1 MSTSEP
7 ASIRTQQTFS
17 LRSSGDE
24 VSGYRVIL
32 QHADDCSK
40 FTTEVSLDQFIASF
54 AFILRL
60 LPDNVRDSALRKLNA
75 EAQPPAYWR
84 V

>member
-7 ASIRTQQTFS
+7 AFMRTQRTFS
-17 LRSSGDE
+17 LRSLGDE
-24 VSGYRVIL
+24 ASGYRVIL
-32 QHADDCSK
+32 QYADDYSK
-40 FTTEVSLDQFIASF
+40 FTTEVSLDQFITSF

-84 V
+84 I